1 MENGTIA
8 YENDMPKQQN
18 VQQMMMGYIGK
29 YVICELLIG
38 LRSMSVREGVLIEV
52 GQNYFILQNPNNG
65 DHTSCDLYS
74 LKFLTVP
81 ASGQKTSP
89 YCPYYTHGQQ
99 GNCATPGGTMAQNT
113 CWIRV
118 D

>member
-1 MENGTIA
+1 MENVNVTF
-8 YENDMPKQQN
+8 ENEGGMTPSETTMQEMLAKN
-18 VQQMMMGYIGK
+18 IGK

-38 LRSMSVREGVLIEV
+38 LRSMTIRDGILIEV
-52 GQNYFILQNPNNG
+52 GQNYFILQNPTNG

-74 LKFLTVP
+74 LKFITIP
-81 ASGQKTSP
+81 ATTGHQGQYSP
-89 YCPYYTHGQQ
+89 YGYTKP
-99 GNCATPGGTMAQNT
+99 NCTSGGTNAQSA